1 MGSQPQV
8 VLLGDSVLMDSVA
21 SSLIDRQFPNVIR
34 VSGTD
39 RESGELVHSLKP
51 DLIIYEHQA
60 EAENPIQAL
69 LSMQPAALL
78 LAIDLNCSQ
87 VIVLDC
93 QLHPT
98 RSMQELCEL
107 IKEEV
112 KRCAQRKEVH

>member
-21 SSLIDRQFPNVIR
+21 SSLADRQFPNLVRI
-34 VSGTD
+34 SGD
-39 RESGELVHSLKP
+39 HRELGELVSSLKP

-60 EAENPIQAL
+60 GSKNPVDEL
-69 LSMQPAALL
+69 LSQQPAALL

-93 QLHPT
+93 QLHQT